1 MPRLTAH
8 FTGRV
13 QGVGFRYTTVSV
25 ARSYAVAGF
34 VQNLPDGR
42 VQLVAEGD
50 QKELRAFLQAVQQ
63 AMGRNITDTH
73 SDITEAIGEFGNPTD
88 PKAFTVRY

>member
-13 QGVGFRYTTVSV
+13 QGVGFRFTTVNV
-25 ARSYAVAGF
+25 ARSYAVAGY

-42 VQLVAEGD
+42 VQLIAEGTA
-50 QKELRAFLQAVQQ
+50 KELRAFLQAVQQ
-63 AMGRNITDTH
+63 SLGRNITDTQ
-73 SDITEAIGEFGNPTD
+73 SDITEAINEFSNPTD
-88 PKAFTVRY
+88 PNAFTVRY

>member
-13 QGVGFRYTTVSV
+13 QGVGFRYTTVNV
-25 ARSYAVAGF
+25 ARSYAIAGF

-42 VQLVAEGD
+42 VQLIAEGD
-50 QKELRAFLQAVQQ
+50 QKELNAFLQAVQQ
-63 AMGRNITDTH
+63 AMGRNITDTK
-73 SDITEAIGEFGNPTD
+73 SDITQAINEFGNPTD